1 MDEEIHGFLKQLTLK
16 MEEAGEEKKYRIPV
30 EEVMDYCRNNRRT
43 SIPEINVISTSILE
57 IFVEIMGY
65 LDYYEEEIEKSFAG
79 ALTTDEWNRIYNEVV
94 GPFIEKIKSEESIM
108 NQERRLAV
116 ISDFIERWLNFEKEE
131 KEKILE
137 RGA

>member
-16 MEEAGEEKKYRIPV
+16 MEEAGEERKYRIPV